1 MRAWASEKKAWNL
14 WSNEKKDLQKRSSTS
29 QLQRGHAANE
39 AFGTQEEDFQFCE
52 RVFLH
57 RYSLS
62 FRDLHGDMQ
71 VLWLKMSKSEISFGK
86 GAPISTSMFVF
97 SGSKGILVSIKVYRE
112 CNEPF
117 YRFYFSTRISWN
129 VTIVVDDRIWGFVTA
144 LHWCNWFLDA
154 WRVWTPQLCIAWKSG
169 QTWMCTT
176 VYVTLLAD
184 IYADLQHEWGSKK
197 KHTVPSM
204 ILWC

>member
-1 MRAWASEKKAWNL
+1 MSQRKENMEPLIKWGNNLRKSCHFSTPAWSC
-14 WSNEKKDLQKRSSTS
+14 
-29 QLQRGHAANE
+29 
-39 AFGTQEEDFQFCE
+39 CE
-52 RVFLH
+52 WGVWYPGGGFP
-57 RYSLS
+57 
-62 FRDLHGDMQ
+62 
-71 VLWLKMSKSEISFGK
+71 VLWACLSAPLLAEFPRFAWWHAGSLAEDVQVRNLLWKRGSNFNFHVCFFGLKRNI
-86 GAPISTSMFVF
+86 
-97 SGSKGILVSIKVYRE
+97 SIKVYRE

-117 YRFYFSTRISWN
+117 YRFNFSTRISWN